1 MFLNRLNSTA
11 QHNLS
16 QRSKKKQGKATG
28 SKLFSS
34 IYICLVTQWC
44 PTLFDHMDCSLQGSS
59 VHGDSPGKN
68 TGMGCRA
75 LPPGD
80 LSNPG
85 IELRPAL

>member
-16 QRSKKKQGKATG
+16 QRSKKKKGKATG
-28 SKLFSS
+28 SKLFYS

-68 TGMGCRA
+68 TGMGCDA

-85 IELRPAL
+85 IELRSAL